1 MPQQTSVLRATRSRL
16 QSQAAYQAF
25 LDQWPVP
32 YEELTIPTRFGATSV
47 IACGPGEAPP
57 VMLLHSG
64 DAHEPVWIRNVTM
77 LSKTYRVYVLD
88 VIGELNKRIRI
99 RPIRSHRKLM
109 EWMADLFDGL
119 DIENADLV
127 SSSNGWFF
135 ALETAVYLPR
145 QTRKIPLMS
154 VPEDP
159 AFTIQKS
166 LCV

>member
-1 MPQQTSVLRATRSRL
+1 MPQQTSVLRASRSRE
-16 QSQAAYQAF
+16 QSQAAYQAI

-32 YEELTIPTRFGATSV
+32 YEELSIPTRFGATSV
-47 IACGPGEAPP
+47 IACGPREAPP

-64 DAHEPVWIRNVTM
+64 DAHEPVWVRNVAV
-77 LSKTYRVYVLD
+77 LSKTYRVYALD

-119 DIENADLV
+119 DIESADLV

-135 ALETAVYLPR
+135 ALETAMYLPR
-145 QTRKIPLMS
+145 QTRKTPLMT

-159 AFTIQKS
+159 AFPIRES
-166 LCV
+166 LPM

>member
-1 MPQQTSVLRATRSRL
+1 
-16 QSQAAYQAF
+16 
-25 LDQWPVP
+25 
-32 YEELTIPTRFGATSV
+32 
-47 IACGPGEAPP
+47 
-57 VMLLHSG
+57 MLLHSG
-64 DAHEPVWIRNVTM
+64 DAHEPVWICNVTM

-109 EWMADLFDGL
+109 DWMADLFDGL
-119 DIENADLV
+119 DIESADLV

-154 VPEDP
+154 VPEIP
-159 AFTIQKS
+159 PSRSRKAVRVKIEQASWIELNHMKEETLTKIPLHRK
-166 LCV
+166 VGEK